1 MSATGWYNR
10 DVGPVQPVIV
20 RVVEAPPAPELGF
33 GGILLQALGLTGLTL
48 VTSLVLGLVLGA
60 LFIWLRAKR
69 PGNSFNG
76 TGSER
81 VRLHLEPP
89 FAGSR

>member
-1 MSATGWYNR
+1 MGWYNP

-48 VTSLVLGLVLGA
+48 VTSLVLGLALGA